1 MLTVSGPKFFVR
13 AEGSGRHVNKVR
25 RSRLKTSDVKQAIQH
40 AQLVCYGYEES
51 PACRVAWDRVEEI
64 SSAFA
69 RQRERERERELIA
82 ERCEEDE
89 LACREYDV

>member
-1 MLTVSGPKFFVR
+1 MLLTVSGPKFFVR
-13 AEGSGRHVNKVR
+13 AEGSGRHINKAV
-25 RSRLKTSDVKQAIQH
+25 RSRLKPKDIKLAIQH
-40 AQLVCYGYEES
+40 AQLVCYGYEDT

-69 RQRERERERELIA
+69 RQRERELIA

-89 LACREYDV
+89 LSCREYDV